1 MPLEISLASCMDKEF
16 GLSTIRFDDQ
26 VVIVTGAGGGLGR
39 EHALLLAERGASVVI
54 NDLGGSVHGGGAEH
68 APADRVVEEITAAG
82 GKAVANYHSVA
93 TPEGGKAIVAS
104 TVEAFGRLDALVH
117 NAGILRDKSILK
129 LEPAD
134 IESVL
139 DVHLKGA
146 FWLCQPAFAVMKE
159 QAYGRIVLTSSASG
173 LFGNFGQANYGAAKT
188 GLIGLMRVLSIE
200 GARYG
205 IQINCVSP
213 AARTRMTEELLGPLA
228 EHLSPEHVAPM
239 VAYLCSSQC
248 DFTSEIITA
257 GGGRFARVF
266 LGLAPGWYGG
276 AEPVSLEEL
285 ASHMSTIFDP
295 TGFTIPE
302 TSLDEAQILLDIL
315 GVKPA

>member
-1 MPLEISLASCMDKEF
+1 MNE
-16 GLSTIRFDDQ
+16 IRFDGQ
-26 VVIVTGAGGGLGR
+26 VVVVTGAGGGLGR
-39 EHALLLAERGASVVI
+39 EHALLLAKRGASVVV
-54 NDLGGSVHGGGAEH
+54 NDLGGNVHGAGAGH
-68 APADRVVEEITAAG
+68 APADQVVAEITAAG
-82 GKAVANYHSVA
+82 GKAVANYDSVA

-104 TVEAFGRLDALVH
+104 AVEAFGRLDALVH

-129 LEPAD
+129 LEQAD
-134 IESVL
+134 IEDVL

-159 QAYGRIVLTSSASG
+159 QGYGRIVLTSSASG
-173 LFGNFGQANYGAAKT
+173 LFGNFGQSNYGAAKT
-188 GLIGLMRVLSIE
+188 GLVGLMRVLSIE

-205 IQINCVSP
+205 IQVNCVSP

-228 EHLSPEHVAPM
+228 EHLAPAHVAPL
-239 VAYLCSSQC
+239 VAFLCSRDC

-276 AEPVSLEEL
+276 AEPVSPEEV
-285 ASHMSTIFDP
+285 AGHMEQILDP
-295 TGFTIPE
+295 AGFTVPR

-315 GVKPA
+315 GVKLG

>member
-1 MPLEISLASCMDKEF
+1 M
-16 GLSTIRFDDQ
+16 STIRFDKQ

-39 EHALLLAERGASVVI
+39 EHALLMASRGASVVV
-54 NDLGGSVHGGGAEH
+54 NDLGGNVHGAGAGN
-68 APADRVVEEITAAG
+68 AAADQVVAEITAAG
-82 GKAVANYHSVA
+82 GTAVANYDSVA
-93 TPEGGKAIVAS
+93 TPEGGKAIVAAAIG
-104 TVEAFGRLDALVH
+104 AFGRLDALVH

-129 LEPAD
+129 LEPSD
-134 IESVL
+134 IENVL

-173 LFGNFGQANYGAAKT
+173 LFGNFGQSNYGAAKT

-205 IQINCVSP
+205 IQVNCVSP

-228 EHLSPEHVAPM
+228 EHLSPAHVAPL
-239 VAYLCSSQC
+239 VAYLCSRDC

-276 AEPVSLEEL
+276 ATP
-285 ASHMSTIFDP
+285 ASPEAVADHMNQIFDP
-295 TGFTIPE
+295 DGFTIPK

-315 GVKPA
+315 GVKL

>member
-1 MPLEISLASCMDKEF
+1 LD
-16 GLSTIRFDDQ
+16 LSTIRFDDQ
-26 VVIVTGAGGGLGR
+26 VVVVTGAGGGLGR
-39 EHALLLAERGASVVI
+39 EHALLLAARGAKVVV
-54 NDLGGSVHGGGAEH
+54 NDLGGNVHGGGAGT
-68 APADRVVEEITAAG
+68 APADQVVAEITA
-82 GKAVANYHSVA
+82 
-93 TPEGGKAIVAS
+93 EGGKAIIAS
-104 TVEAFGRLDALVH
+104 AMAAFGRLDALVH
-117 NAGILRDKSILK
+117 NAGILRDKCILK

-134 IESVL
+134 IENVF

-159 QAYGRIVLTSSASG
+159 QTYGRIVLTSSASG

-188 GLIGLMRVLSIE
+188 GLVGLMRVLSIE

-205 IQINCVSP
+205 IQVNCVSP

-228 EHLSPEHVAPM
+228 EHLSPAHVAPL
-239 VAYLCSSQC
+239 VAYLCSRDC

-276 AEPVSLEEL
+276 AEPVSPE
-285 ASHMSTIFDP
+285 AVADHMGQIFDP
-295 TGFTIPE
+295 AGFTVPK

-315 GVKPA
+315 GVRL

>member
-1 MPLEISLASCMDKEF
+1 MNKIH
-16 GLSTIRFDDQ
+16 FDGQ
-26 VVIVTGAGGGLGR
+26 AVIVTGAGGGLGR
-39 EHALLLAERGASVVI
+39 EHALLLAARGASVVV
-54 NDLGGSVHGGGAEH
+54 NDLGGNVHGAGAGH
-68 APADRVVEEITAAG
+68 APADQVVAEIRAAG
-82 GKAVANYHSVA
+82 GKAVANYDSVA

-104 TVEAFGRLDALVH
+104 AIEAFGRLDALVH

-129 LEPAD
+129 LEPGD
-134 IESVL
+134 IEDVL

-173 LFGNFGQANYGAAKT
+173 LFGNFGQSNYGAAKT
-188 GLIGLMRVLSIE
+188 GMVGLMRVLSIE

-205 IQINCVSP
+205 IQVNCVSP

-228 EHLSPEHVAPM
+228 EHLSPAHVAPL
-239 VAYLCSSQC
+239 VAYLCSRDC

-276 AEPVSLEEL
+276 AEAVSIEEL
-285 ASHMSTIFDP
+285 AGHMDQIFDP
-295 TGFTIPE
+295 AGFTIPK

-315 GVKPA
+315 GVKLG

>member
-1 MPLEISLASCMDKEF
+1 MNE
-16 GLSTIRFDDQ
+16 IRFDGQ
-26 VVIVTGAGGGLGR
+26 AVIVTGAGGGLGR
-39 EHALLLAERGASVVI
+39 EHALLLAARGASVVV
-54 NDLGGSVHGGGAEH
+54 NDLGGNVHGAGAGH
-68 APADRVVEEITAAG
+68 APADQVVAEIRAAG
-82 GKAVANYHSVA
+82 GKAVANYDSVA

-104 TVEAFGRLDALVH
+104 AIEAFGRLDALVH

-129 LEPAD
+129 LEPGD
-134 IESVL
+134 IEDVL

-173 LFGNFGQANYGAAKT
+173 LFGNFGQSNYGAAKT
-188 GLIGLMRVLSIE
+188 GLVGLMRVLSIE

-205 IQINCVSP
+205 IQVNCVSP

-228 EHLSPEHVAPM
+228 EHLSPAHVAPL
-239 VAYLCSSQC
+239 VAYLCSRDC

-276 AEPVSLEEL
+276 AEAVSIEEL
-285 ASHMSTIFDP
+285 AGHMDQIFDP
-295 TGFTIPE
+295 AGFTIPK

-315 GVKPA
+315 GVKLG

>member
-1 MPLEISLASCMDKEF
+1 
-16 GLSTIRFDDQ
+16 LSTIRFDNQ

-39 EHALLLAERGASVVI
+39 EHALLLASRGASVVV
-54 NDLGGSVHGGGAEH
+54 NDLGGSVHGAGAGH
-68 APADRVVEEITAAG
+68 AAADQVVAEITAAG
-82 GKAVANYHSVA
+82 GKALANYDSVA

-104 TVEAFGRLDALVH
+104 AISAFGRLDALVH

-129 LEPAD
+129 LEVAD
-134 IESVL
+134 IENVL

-205 IQINCVSP
+205 IQVNCVSP

-228 EHLSPEHVAPM
+228 EHLSPAHVAPL
-239 VAYLCSSQC
+239 VAFLCSRDCS
-248 DFTSEIITA
+248 FTSEIITA

-266 LGLAPGWYGG
+266 LGLAQGWYGG
-276 AEPVSLEEL
+276 AEPVSPEDL
-285 ASHMSTIFDP
+285 AAHMDTIMDP
-295 TGFTIPE
+295 NGFLVPK
-302 TSLDEAQILLDIL
+302 TSLDEAQVLLDIL
-315 GVKPA
+315 GVKLG